1 MFFHFFSRKTRKCF
15 LSKHFRFRHRKKPLQ
30 YPVVILFKWI

>member
-1 MFFHFFSRKTRKCF
+1 MFFHFF
-15 LSKHFRFRHRKKPLQ
+15 LEKHENVFFQSTFVSGTEKNPLQ